1 MTARESYWTLPRA
14 TPAPSV
20 RLILWLRGAFA
31 AVVAIL
37 TYCVRHA
44 GILFVVAWFPCVVES
59 GSRFVLEWLL
69 LSPAPKMPQWLV
81 SQDFDPPTWL
91 TAFVVTP
98 WAAMAWAFVLGT
110 MADRSSKRGTIQT
123 VSAPFRWV
131 RFELSP
137 AVLVAAAI
145 FSAANLV
152 DAALRFGER
161 SVLPLLFGDADP
173 SEIGFDVWGSS
184 IVAGHVAIM
193 AVVMAW
199 SYPVAGHVLRTGKF
213 EIRDV
218 WRLPRGNLGRYTA
231 IFFLMTVALAALDRM
246 IAVPKRWLVQL
257 VAPSTPWNLLEA
269 TIRYV
274 LDFPLSMLIIVTW
287 AVAVGMMLEARTRQG
302 PAARRKAA

>member
-1 MTARESYWTLPRA
+1 
-14 TPAPSV
+14 
-20 RLILWLRGAFA
+20 LILWLRGAFA

-44 GILFVVAWFPCVVES
+44 GILFGAAWFPCVIES
-59 GSRFVLEWLL
+59 VSRLVLEWLL
-69 LSPAPKMPQWLV
+69 FSPQPKMPQWLV
-81 SQDFDPPTWL
+81 SQDFEPPTWL

-184 IVAGHVAIM
+184 IVAGNVAIM

-199 SYPVAGHVLRTGKF
+199 SYPVAGDVLRTGKF
-213 EIRDV
+213 DV
-218 WRLPRGNLGRYTA
+218 RGAWRLLRGNLGRYTA
-231 IFFLMTVALAALDRM
+231 VFFLMTVALAALDRM
-246 IAVPKRWLVQL
+246 IAVPKGWLVQL

-274 LDFPLSMLIIVTW
+274 IDFPLSMLIIVAW
-287 AVAVGMMLEARTRQG
+287 AVAVGMMLEARTRQAA
-302 PAARRKAA
+302 AARRKAA